1 MFRAIA
7 ILASIV
13 GASAFAPASRMV
25 IRSSALKMNF
35 ENEIGVQA
43 PLGFWD
49 PLNFLE
55 GADQARFDRL
65 REVEIKHGRISMLAI
80 LGHMVT
86 TAGYRLPESL
96 TPGTDFSKIP
106 AGLAALNALPANAIF
121 GTLLTIAMIEGGFN
135 YRKADIEEAQLKAS
149 GWDQATIDEKLA
161 KELNNGRA
169 AQMGILGLMVHEKLD
184 NNPYIVNSLLGFPVD
199 FNAGF

>member
-35 ENEIGVQA
+35 ENEIGAQA

-80 LGHMVT
+80 LG
-86 TAGYRLPESL
+86 
-96 TPGTDFSKIP
+96 D
-106 AGLAALNALPANAIF
+106 
-121 GTLLTIAMIEGGFN
+121 LLIIISNNQINIVISMIITYF
-135 YRKADIEEAQLKAS
+135 
-149 GWDQATIDEKLA
+149 QATLSPLLA
-161 KELNNGRA
+161 
-169 AQMGILGLMVHEKLD
+169 
-184 NNPYIVNSLLGFPVD
+184 
-199 FNAGF
+199 